1 MRACE
6 DSGPP
11 VFERL
16 GLARPP
22 LLTAVITVFTGAVSV
37 CGLVSPAVLHALQ
50 RTPASGHGEVW
61 RWLTSLVVQDGGVLG
76 TASNLIFLGILGGAA
91 EQVVGRVAMTV
102 CYLLAGLAGLAAG
115 LLWQPVGAGNSVA
128 VCGLAGIVA
137 WSLTDRCMPRCGG
150 LGH

>member
-37 CGLVSPAVLHALQ
+37 CGLVSPAVLPRCSALP
-50 RTPASGHGEVW
+50 RP
-61 RWLTSLVVQDGGVLG
+61 G
-76 TASNLIFLGILGGAA
+76 TA
-91 EQVVGRVAMTV
+91 R
-102 CYLLAGLAGLAAG
+102 C
-115 LLWQPVGAGNSVA
+115 GAG
-128 VCGLAGIVA
+128 
-137 WSLTDRCMPRCGG
+137 
-150 LGH
+150 